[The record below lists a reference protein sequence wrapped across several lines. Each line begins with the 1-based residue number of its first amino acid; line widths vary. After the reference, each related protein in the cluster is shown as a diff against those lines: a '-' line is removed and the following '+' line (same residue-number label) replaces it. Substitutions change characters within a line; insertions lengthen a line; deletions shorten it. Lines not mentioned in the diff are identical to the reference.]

1 MGNCWLDFK
10 PSFSPNASNFLRHR
24 HTPTMPDE
32 SFSPPPSSSE
42 ASAPRPPLQ
51 PVTPSG
57 GTGVDDASAT
67 STGLAP
73 NVAAG
78 LACVLTLVTGI
89 IFLVIEQK
97 NRFVRF
103 WAMQAVVFGA
113 AWFIASIVL
122 TVVGAVFSHIPLL
135 NIVVGF
141 LMVLL
146 NLALFVVAILIY
158 IVMLV
163 KAFGGQEW
171 EVPVLGK
178 IARQQ
183 LARLKT

>member
-1 MGNCWLDFK
+1 
-10 PSFSPNASNFLRHR
+10 
-24 HTPTMPDE
+24 MPDE
-32 SFSPPPSSSE
+32 LPPQPTGFPE
-42 ASAPRPPLQ
+42 AGTSRPPLQ
-51 PVTPSG
+51 PVTPNG
-57 GTGVDDASAT
+57 GSSTDDAVDT

-89 IFLVIEQK
+89 IFLVIEQR

-113 AWFIASIVL
+113 AWFVASIVL

-135 NIVVGF
+135 NIVVGL

-146 NLALFVVAILIY
+146 NLALFVGAMLIY